1 MDNLIVGLIGLL
13 ALVYVGSKIY
23 KQMTG
28 TGGCGCGGGGSTKSS
43 SKKDTASSG
52 CGCGSG
58 CSCGDN
64 SALGLKP
71 ANKE

>member
-28 TGGCGCGGGGSTKSS
+28 TGGCGCGGSTKSS

-71 ANKE
+71 ANKQ

>member
-28 TGGCGCGGGGSTKSS
+28 TGGCGCGGGRSTKSS
-43 SKKDTASSG
+43 TKKDTA
-52 CGCGSG
+52 
-58 CSCGDN
+58 
-64 SALGLKP
+64 
-71 ANKE
+71 

>member
-28 TGGCGCGGGGSTKSS
+28 TGGCGCGGGGSTKVLV
-43 SKKDTASSG
+43 KKIQHQVDAAVVAVVAVATI
-52 CGCGSG
+52 
-58 CSCGDN
+58 
-64 SALGLKP
+64 LH
-71 ANKE
+71 